1 MRNLP
6 VIYPWFPVIYPYF
19 PVTTCLAE
27 KTQVILKETSFFLA
41 NPAPSRF
48 VYFTAKN
55 LRSQS
60 LVWTR
65 QKVDP
70 NGLATPF
77 QRGSRLS
84 QHAVQAEI
92 IWPSNWA
99 DPSPTQVVWAIVH
112 ERLGRNITFHFQP
125 SGVPKFLARHLHWRR
140 KKKSSGCTLRE
151 EPRCFAKAQACAH
164 VETPWFNAPLQVFL
178 HVNITMATP
187 PGSIEVIT
195 P

>member
-1 MRNLP
+1 MISRNLP
-6 VIYPWFPVIYPYF
+6 VFSRNHMPCWENTGYF
-19 PVTTCLAE
+19 E
-27 KTQVILKETSFFLA
+27 KTSFFLA

-84 QHAVQAEI
+84 QPAGRNDLTELSWPLSAE
-92 IWPSNWA
+92 
-99 DPSPTQVVWAIVH
+99 VVWVIVH
-112 ERLGRNITFHFQP
+112 ERVGRNITFHFQP
-125 SGVPKFLARHLHWRR
+125 SGVPKFLARHLTA
-140 KKKSSGCTLRE
+140 KKEIERMHASGRTAVFRQSSSMCTCRD
-151 EPRCFAKAQACAH
+151 PM
-164 VETPWFNAPLQVFL
+164 V
-178 HVNITMATP
+178 
-187 PGSIEVIT
+187 
-195 P
+195 

>member
-6 VIYPWFPVIYPYF
+6 VIYPWFPVIYRYF

-27 KTQVILKETSFFLA
+27 KTRVILKETSFFLA

-99 DPSPTQVVWAIVH
+99 DPSPQTQVAWVIVH
-112 ERLGRNITFHFQP
+112 ERVGRNITFHFQP
-125 SGVPKFLARHLHWRR
+125 SAGYP
-140 KKKSSGCTLRE
+140 S
-151 EPRCFAKAQACAH
+151 
-164 VETPWFNAPLQVFL
+164 FL
-178 HVNITMATP
+178 HTISTDGEKRNRADARFGKNRVVSPKLKHVHMSRP
-187 PGSIEVIT
+187 HGLMHLCRFSCM
-195 P
+195 